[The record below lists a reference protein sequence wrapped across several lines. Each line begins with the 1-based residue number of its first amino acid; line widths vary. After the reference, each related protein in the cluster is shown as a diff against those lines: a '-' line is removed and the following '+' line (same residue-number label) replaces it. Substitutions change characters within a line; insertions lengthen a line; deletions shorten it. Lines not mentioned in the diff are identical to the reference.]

1 MGYLYS
7 VCLICGVGFTMSL
20 FIGVLAFEEQ
30 GLTYQ
35 KQVKPCYSLDH

>member
-7 VCLICGVGFTMSL
+7 VCLICGVGFTLSL
-20 FIGVLAFEEQ
+20 FSGALAFKEQ

-35 KQVKPCYSLDH
+35 KQVKHCL